1 MYGGPDENVGAPV
14 EEEEPF
20 NCFDDDDVR
29 EERLLPLRREP
40 IREEDED
47 EDEVARRDDAVAPRE
62 LPRLR
67 LVLRERVDIVRDKTS
82 TVCRAGIVS
91 VFLFLLFFIV
101 FSNKKN
107 KRREV

>member
-1 MYGGPDENVGAPV
+1 LYGGPDENVGAPV

-82 TVCRAGIVS
+82 TARSCKRTSI
-91 VFLFLLFFIV
+91 FFYCFI
-101 FSNKKN
+101 FSNKA
-107 KRREV
+107 REHEV

>member
-1 MYGGPDENVGAPV
+1 LYGGPDENVGAPV

-82 TVCRAGIVS
+82 TVAATRYVS
-91 VFLFLLFFIV
+91 VILFCCLFFC
-101 FSNKKN
+101 FLPTK
-107 KRREV
+107 

>member
-82 TVCRAGIVS
+82 TVAARGYCKRNSI
-91 VFLFLLFFIV
+91 FLLFFIV
-101 FSNKKN
+101 FSNK
-107 KRREV
+107 

>member
-67 LVLRERVDIVRDKTS
+67 LVLRERVDIVRDQQPRGYCKRNS
-82 TVCRAGIVS
+82 I
-91 VFLFLLFFIV
+91 FLLFFIV
-101 FSNKKN
+101 FSNK
-107 KRREV
+107 

>member
-67 LVLRERVDIVRDKTS
+67 LVLRERVDIVRDKPAPLPRGYCKRNS
-82 TVCRAGIVS
+82 I
-91 VFLFLLFFIV
+91 FLLFFIV
-101 FSNKKN
+101 FSNK
-107 KRREV
+107 